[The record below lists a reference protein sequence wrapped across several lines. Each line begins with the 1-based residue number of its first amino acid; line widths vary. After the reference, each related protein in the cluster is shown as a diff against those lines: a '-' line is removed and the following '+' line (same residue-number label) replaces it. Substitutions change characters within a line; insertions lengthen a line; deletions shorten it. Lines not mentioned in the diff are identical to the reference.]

1 MKTYDQIKAEVAE
14 TKARQYRESSEL
26 ASKAGADLSIF
37 GDIEDVTC
45 QLEAWL
51 NTNRRT
57 MPMTVVVECSRATAI
72 PFRSHLIQDLGRC
85 GGGHDFGASLV
96 QMVNDHVI
104 TLEIDE
110 Q

>member
-1 MKTYDQIKAEVAE
+1 METYNELKARMAE
-14 TKARQYRESSEL
+14 TKARQYRESADL
-26 ASKAGADLSIF
+26 AAKAGADLSIF

-72 PFRSHLIQDLGRC
+72 PFNNHPMMNPRNV
-85 GGGHDFGASLV
+85 GGGYDWSASLV
-96 QMVNDHVI
+96 QMVNRGVV
-104 TLEIDE
+104 TLEINE